1 MSDGEYI
8 ENSAS
13 FEDDSI
19 IFNNCRGSDKTSF
32 NV

>member
-8 ENSAS
+8 ENSATI
-13 FEDDSI
+13 EDNSI
-19 IFNNCRGSDKTSF
+19 IFNNCRRSDKTSF